1 MRRSPATSGRRRT
14 PGGRSYDGKRYRLIK
29 ALDSSPAGVEQV
41 YSHTSDP
48 DVLFHVDGKDLIR
61 YHVGA
66 WTKDVVTTFDFCSGG
81 AWSRTATRR

>member
-1 MRRSPATSGRRRT
+1 M
-14 PGGRSYDGKRYRLIK
+14 
-29 ALDSSPAGVEQV
+29 

-66 WTKDVVTTFDFCSGG
+66 GTKDVVTTFDFCSGG
-81 AWSRTATRR
+81 AWSRTATRP